1 MVLTD
6 CNIKEY
12 LQKGFIEIEPF
23 NEKNLQP
30 ASYDLTLGY
39 HFIFFQPNIDDKVD
53 IIDVKDVYSLS
64 RVKKEILLSKK
75 DKDKGIVIPPKS
87 FVLAT
92 TIEKIYINE
101 KISAIISGRSSI
113 GRLGLFI
120 ENAGWIDSG
129 FKGQIT
135 LELFNANDIPI
146 KIYPEMRICQII
158 FLENKTACEIPYNGK
173 YQNQELTTISR
184 IYKDFEE
191 IEEILKERFEI

>member
-1 MVLTD
+1 MILAD

-12 LQKGFIEIEPF
+12 LKKGFIEIEPF
-23 NEKNLQP
+23 SEKNLQP

-39 HFIFFQPNIDDKVD
+39 HFIFFEPNKSHKVD
-53 IIDVKDVYSLS
+53 VIDVKDPYSLS
-64 RVKKEILLSKK
+64 HVKREILLSKNE
-75 DKDKGIVIPPKS
+75 KDKGLIIPPKT

-101 KISAIISGRSSI
+101 KVSAIISGRSSI

-120 ENAGWIDSG
+120 ENAGWVDSG

-146 KIYPEMRICQII
+146 RIYPEMRICQII
-158 FLENKTACEIPYNGK
+158 FLENKTACENPYNGK

-191 IEEILKERFEI
+191 IEKILKERFKL